1 VTGAVPSALLA
12 AFLDLGFA
20 PFHLPP
26 ENKAL
31 YHAAAVLSSGH
42 AATLWLGA
50 QQMLADAGIELP
62 GRGLLPLA
70 ARTLENIEAH
80 GARGRTGPFL
90 RGDEATIQ
98 RDLDALPAAW
108 KDIFL
113 LLGRL

>member
-1 VTGAVPSALLA
+1 M
-12 AFLDLGFA
+12 
-20 PFHLPP
+20 
-26 ENKAL
+26 
-31 YHAAAVLSSGH
+31 SSGH

-108 KDIFL
+108 KEIFL